1 MLYYEH
7 AFAAQI
13 QSACG
18 LRERFTFGT
27 RCSVYLVVK
36 DGINVLVTVYLNS
49 VNVIRKRIQNYILTV
64 YIKLFL
70 LVSLSFIHK
79 H

>member
-1 MLYYEH
+1 MLYHEH

-36 DGINVLVTVYLNS
+36 DGINVLKIVYLNL
-49 VNVIRKRIQNYILTV
+49 VNVIR
-64 YIKLFL
+64 
-70 LVSLSFIHK
+70 IHI
-79 H
+79 